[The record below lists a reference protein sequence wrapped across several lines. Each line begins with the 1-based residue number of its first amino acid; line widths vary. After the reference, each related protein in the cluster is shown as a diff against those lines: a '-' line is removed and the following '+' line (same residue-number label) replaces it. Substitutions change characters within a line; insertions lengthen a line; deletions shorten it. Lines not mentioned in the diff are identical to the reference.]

1 MKNIYNHVIFLSESA
16 RNDLHEGKEVE
27 GQGFVTAINKNK
39 KNLDFSFV
47 KEMVA
52 RYKLNSNCKKSNV
65 SIDSDDEQ
73 KENFVYVN
81 FNPLKLK
88 VEIDDILNI
97 DNGGKE
103 KICFSITDKES
114 VNNVSVTDIDV
125 FKNNYVFWDEINSFS
140 EPVKI

>member
-1 MKNIYNHVIFLSESA
+1 MGNIYNHVIFLSENA

-27 GQGFVTAINKNK
+27 GQGFVTIINGNK

-47 KEMVA
+47 KELVA
-52 RYKLNSNCKKSNV
+52 RYKINSNSKKSNIFIN
-65 SIDSDDEQ
+65 SNEEQ
-73 KENFVYVN
+73 KESFISIN

-88 VEIDDILNI
+88 LEIDDILNVE
-97 DNGGKE
+97 NGGKQ
-103 KICFSITDKES
+103 KICFSIIDKES
-114 VNNVSVTDIDV
+114 ISHISITDIDV